1 MYAYTTPDTNVV
13 FERSQVGKS
22 ENSDFRKFKCTDR
35 ACEGGQQGQFLNIR
49 IFEICNKCVYILSAT
64 LHLPPRVYSGGSALH
79 MFANLDLA
87 AHKAS
92 LRKDDIECKPLKR
105 SDRAFDN
112 TLAALC

>member
-1 MYAYTTPDTNVV
+1 M
-13 FERSQVGKS
+13 
-22 ENSDFRKFKCTDR
+22 
-35 ACEGGQQGQFLNIR
+35 
-49 IFEICNKCVYILSAT
+49 
-64 LHLPPRVYSGGSALH
+64 YSGGSALH

-92 LRKDDIECKPLKR
+92 LRNEDDKCMKR